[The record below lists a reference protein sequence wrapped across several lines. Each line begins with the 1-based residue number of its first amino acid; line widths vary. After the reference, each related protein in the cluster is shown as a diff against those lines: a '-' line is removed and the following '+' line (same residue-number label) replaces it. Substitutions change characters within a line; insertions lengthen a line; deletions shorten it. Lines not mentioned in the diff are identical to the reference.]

1 MTKATSRSENRI
13 TVMNNSKT
21 ESLRWSNFIFLH
33 NSNWLSNHWKRRK
46 NSSIF
51 TLQKSV

>member
-21 ESLRWSNFIFLH
+21 ESLR
-33 NSNWLSNHWKRRK
+33 
-46 NSSIF
+46 
-51 TLQKSV
+51 